1 MGKSA
6 ADVLPELR
14 RKGIVAN
21 SDNTFGI
28 QGRKSHMSAPEVADL
43 LRLKAR
49 PGSGPKIAAYRGT
62 TAPPE
67 VASAESAEAGIRWL
81 ASWIAE
87 KYAGMGKTE
96 ADALPELKRRGI
108 TCTSVKG
115 GQRMFS
121 MAGQPAELSATEI
134 ASLLRLRAR

>member
-1 MGKSA
+1 VPLNQTLQIPLVNLLAHHTSVQA
-6 ADVLPELR
+6 HFASR
-14 RKGIVAN
+14 
-21 SDNTFGI
+21 SDSS
-28 QGRKSHMSAPEVADL
+28 GRHK
-43 LRLKAR
+43 
-49 PGSGPKIAAYRGT
+49 
-62 TAPPE
+62 